1 MHNEVILAA
10 LTYTC
15 HALVLKRIKLGES
28 DVICTLLCSDGSQ
41 LRAVAKGARKP
52 TSAFSSLLELFS
64 VCDLLLA
71 KGKNLDIIKEARLI
85 SAHMQVK
92 TDISMLEAASPIL
105 EFLEKTTQV
114 DLPVPRI
121 YDLTNKALTSF
132 SRVEEDNL
140 KITVA
145 FLLKALAFLGF
156 KPSFSSCVLCG
167 EQVSTNTVTPISFS
181 SLEGGVVCENCLRF
195 TQTVFFSSELIHW
208 LEVLL
213 YSSFEEVIEYALTN
227 AFSLE
232 LLRILSDLITAHM
245 GISLKSLRFLFSHP
259 F

>member
-1 MHNEVILAA
+1 MAA

-52 TSAFSSLLELFS
+52 TSAFSSRLELFS

-140 KITVA
+140 KITV
-145 FLLKALAFLGF
+145 AFLGF

>member
-1 MHNEVILAA
+1 MAA

-15 HALVLKRIKLGES
+15 HALVLKRTKLGES

-52 TSAFSSLLELFS
+52 TSAFSSRLELFS

-92 TDISMLEAASPIL
+92 TDISVLEAASPIL

-114 DLPVPRI
+114 GLPVPRI

-132 SRVEEDNL
+132 SQVEEDNL

-156 KPSFSSCVLCG
+156 KPNFSSCVLCG
-167 EQVSTNTVTPISFS
+167 EQVSTDAVTPISFS

-195 TQTVFFSSELIHW
+195 SQTVLFSSELIHW
-208 LEVLL
+208 SEVLL